1 MKTILI
7 TGGTGLIGQKLI
19 ADLLNK
25 NYTIHILSQQKNKS
39 SSNTA
44 ITYFYWNVLQKEINI
59 HAFKNV
65 DFIIH
70 LAGEN
75 IGKKYWTK
83 KQIQLIQNSRVLSTQ
98 LLINTIKKHDFSI
111 KKIVCTTAIGWY
123 GADNFNSLQVGFNES
138 NPAATDILGNICFN
152 WENEIHNFKTLKI
165 PLVIGRLGLVISKD
179 GGILPLFLKA
189 LKFNIQLIIGNGN
202 QWFSWVEIDDVVKFI
217 SVSLENQSM
226 EGIYNVVNP
235 DVLTQKKWVNNIA
248 LKYHKLHTLKLYIP
262 AWLIILIKGKLGKE
276 LLKSQKVNSDK
287 LQQKGFIFST
297 L

>member
-83 KQIQLIQNSRVLSTQ
+83 KQIQLIQNSRVFSTQ

-262 AWLIILIKGKLGKE
+262 A
-276 LLKSQKVNSDK
+276 
-287 LQQKGFIFST
+287 
-297 L
+297 